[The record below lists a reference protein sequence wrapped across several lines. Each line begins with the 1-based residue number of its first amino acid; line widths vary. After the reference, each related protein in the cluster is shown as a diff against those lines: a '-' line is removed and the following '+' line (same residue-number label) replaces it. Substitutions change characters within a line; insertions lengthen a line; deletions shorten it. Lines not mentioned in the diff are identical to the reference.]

1 MRTVLRRIG
10 RQLAVIPIVAIA
22 SYFLIAALP
31 LGAEDESKRQLPPEL
46 LASYRRDLGIGE
58 PLGFLRPWQKLV
70 KGERLGTSAQ
80 GVTGDELLRKIS
92 GSVGVGCLALVLS
105 LIWALGFA
113 LLRLQLQRARASAMG
128 DLIPAI
134 AFGTPVFIPAL
145 LLAPYVAEA
154 GHLLPELAAAVVISA
169 WPGVFLGTLLID
181 AIRAELTRDYV
192 RTALGKGLASSA
204 VLRRHVLPNVLPLL
218 LDSIGPV
225 ATALLA
231 GSFAAERVF
240 GLPYFGQLYVVAVL
254 QKQVAVVVVA
264 TTFFAALLAAV
275 GLTVEAARILV
286 DPRTRAVA
294 DA

>member
-1 MRTVLRRIG
+1 MPNVLRRIG
-10 RQLAVIPIVAIA
+10 RHLAVIPIVAIA

-70 KGERLGTSAQ
+70 RGERLGTSAQ
-80 GVTGDELLRKIS
+80 GVTGEELVRKIS
-92 GSVGVGCLALVLS
+92 GSVGVGCLALGLS
-105 LIWALGFA
+105 LVWALGFA
-113 LLRLQLQRARASAMG
+113 LLRLQLQRPRASAIS
-128 DLIPAI
+128 DVIPAI

-154 GHLLPELAAAVVISA
+154 GHLLPELAAALVISA

-192 RTALGKGLASSA
+192 RTALGKGLAASA
-204 VLRRHVLPNVLPLL
+204 VLRRHVIPNVLPLL

-264 TTFFAALLAAV
+264 TTCFAALLAAV
-275 GLTVEAARILV
+275 GLTVEAVRILI
-286 DPRTRAVA
+286 DPRARAA
-294 DA
+294 TE